1 MVGNSAYD
9 WKTMPTP
16 RSRGG
21 TSLTHRPSKT
31 TSPTSGRS
39 KPAIIRSV
47 VVLPHPDPPTTDTS
61 SPCAISSDSPST
73 ARAGPK
79 HFVTPRSE
87 MFTRLPGKLLQPLLD
102 QAVLVLGRLDEVE
115 VDQVHVRD
123 LLAGNRDVGPRDAGP
138 APPGVGRHRRPAHRP
153 VEEAPSVLRVLGALD
168 QRVALER
175 PRHAVRGEDD
185 VDGRALFL
193 GHLHL

>member
-16 RSRGG
+16 RWRGG

-31 TSPTSGRS
+31 TSPASGRS

-47 VVLPHPDPPTTDTS
+47 VVLPHPDPPTTDTN

-87 MFTRLPGKLLQPLLD
+87 IFTRLPRKLLQPLLD
-102 QAVLVLGRLDEVE
+102 QAVLVLGGLDEVQ
-115 VDQVHVRD
+115 VDQVHLRD
-123 LLAGNRDVGPRDAGP
+123 FLAGHGNVGARDAGP
-138 APPGVGRHRRPAHRP
+138 APPRIRGHRRPAHGP
-153 VEEAPSVLRVLGALD
+153 VVEAPRVLRVLGTLH
-168 QRVALER
+168 QRVTLER
-175 PRHAVRGEDD
+175 P
-185 VDGRALFL
+185 
-193 GHLHL
+193 

>member
-31 TSPTSGRS
+31 TSPASGRS
-39 KPAIIRSV
+39 KPTIIRTV

-61 SPCAISSDSPST
+61 SPGATSSDNPST
-73 ARAGPK
+73 AVAAPNLL
-79 HFVTPRSE
+79 VTPRNEIFILFERGLRPRNPVLGGGSE
-87 MFTRLPGKLLQPLLD
+87 ERASRERRASEGGQSPPPSSSRKLLQPLLD

-123 LLAGNRDVGPRDAGP
+123 LLAGNRDVGPGDAGP
-138 APPGVGRHRRPAHRP
+138 AP
-153 VEEAPSVLRVLGALD
+153 
-168 QRVALER
+168 
-175 PRHAVRGEDD
+175 
-185 VDGRALFL
+185 
-193 GHLHL
+193 